1 MVECMIDKV
10 NAGDI
15 VHDWIDDM
23 QPIDGNNEK
32 L

>member
-1 MVECMIDKV
+1 MECMTDKV
-10 NAGDI
+10 NVGDI